1 MLGAGQPAG
10 LGRRLGQEFTRL
22 FRGIQEGH
30 GPPPP
35 YVSLYRG
42 QSVGRDL
49 TLTVLNRYR
58 AAGFGEVEPSVGPQ
72 DHLGAKQR
80 FLALLALRE
89 AEAWGGG
96 DTDPALA
103 RIGQQ
108 QGFMDA
114 HLMTWLP
121 AYVARIEAGAREPF
135 YAAAARLTL
144 AFAAEARSDLDLV
157 EAGLET
163 A

>member
-1 MLGAGQPAG
+1 M
-10 LGRRLGQEFTRL
+10 
-22 FRGIQEGH
+22 
-30 GPPPP
+30 
-35 YVSLYRG
+35 
-42 QSVGRDL
+42 
-49 TLTVLNRYR
+49 
-58 AAGFGEVEPSVGPQ
+58 GPQ

-89 AEAWGGG
+89 AEAWGAG

-103 RIGQQ
+103 RIGQTA
-108 QGFMDA
+108 GIHRCPPNDLVA
-114 HLMTWLP
+114 RL
-121 AYVARIEAGAREPF
+121 VARIEAGAREPF

-144 AFAAEARSDLDLV
+144 AYAAEARSDLDLV